1 MKSLQAFLTL
11 VCLAVFTVTAQADV
25 VHGDLILIL
34 SSGSDTQV
42 VIDDAPMIGSTSI
55 GGFFT
60 SSTEDTLSGEGLIGF
75 VGSVGDFVVNVS
87 TGLSNPVIG
96 PNTLELT
103 NVSISGAAGDL
114 TIQLIDTGFSITTPG
129 PQRLISNFGGTS
141 EGTVNAVG
149 GILDSNAETG
159 FDSDTT
165 HDSSGASVFASTE
178 TADVALSGSFSLS
191 STVTI
196 THTEGGTTGFNH
208 QLSVAAIPEPN
219 SCGLLLLGTL
229 MAGLGRRR

>member
-42 VIDDAPMIGSTSI
+42 VIDDAPITSTSI
-55 GGFFT
+55 GGFT
-60 SSTEDTLSGEGLIGF
+60 SSTVDTLSGEGLIGF
-75 VGSVGDFVVNVS
+75 AGSVGDFFVNVS

-149 GILDSNAETG
+149 GILDSNLETG
-159 FDSDTT
+159 FGPDTT

-178 TADVALSGSFSLS
+178 TAGVALSGLFSLS

-208 QLSVAAIPEPN
+208 QLSVVAIPEPN